1 MAAIAKAFSR
11 SRSLAWWIAADTVTV
26 LRLAIVPKP
35 IGIAAVSASETT
47 TSSGLTFQASA
58 TIWAKIVSMPWPCGQ
73 APDEA

>member
-1 MAAIAKAFSR
+1 MAKAFSR

-35 IGIAAVSASETT
+35 IGIAAVSPSEMTT
-47 TSSGLTFQASA
+47 AAGVTFRASA
-58 TIWAKIVSMPWPCGQ
+58 TIWAKIVSMPWPCGH